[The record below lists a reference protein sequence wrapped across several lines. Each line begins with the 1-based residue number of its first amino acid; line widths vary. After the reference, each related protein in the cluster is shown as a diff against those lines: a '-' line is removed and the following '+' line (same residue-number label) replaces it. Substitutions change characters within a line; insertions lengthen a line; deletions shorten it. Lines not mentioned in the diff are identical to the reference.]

1 MAARLTNQW
10 LWPRFKPF
18 PPACIPR
25 PPSRAMAAAA
35 KVTAPYGSW
44 KSPITADVVS
54 GADKK
59 LGGFG
64 LANDGRLVWLE
75 SRPAQAGY
83 CSIPIISSS
92 EDTCCS
98 SCLMFFSYILL
109 STNQNVVTACDY
121 L

>member
-1 MAARLTNQW
+1 
-10 LWPRFKPF
+10 
-18 PPACIPR
+18 
-25 PPSRAMAAAA
+25 MAAAA
-35 KVTAPYGSW
+35 NVTAPYGSW

-83 CSIPIISSS
+83 CSI
-92 EDTCCS
+92 THH
-98 SCLMFFSYILL
+98 FQFGGYLL
-109 STNQNVVTACDY
+109 
-121 L
+121 